1 MSGELKP
8 NTHVNIKMTLE
19 PSKYPTYFEG
29 EIQCSIDW
37 EGATEGAG
45 GPANEVRSVHTT
57 TNVLDGSEFLFLR
70 LKKRSK
76 IVSSRYSSDAD
87 LFFLQSKILLG
98 ADVRKGESLVE
109 NIVNEA
115 MNDILES
122 NAMDRLLDECT
133 SADAGLYAAAI
144 SNEAEPA
151 AEDATLEAL
160 PEGEET
166 EGQHAADQ
174 LAVYEEN
181 LRQVTGVDDDELF
194 RKRMFMEEPFMELME
209 FMLEDTM
216 FNLMEEATY
225 EEFDLTMP
233 PKIYIRKDQ

>member
-1 MSGELKP
+1 MRFDFQKSGLMCGDNLKLEPMSGELKP
-8 NTHVNIKMTLE
+8 NSHVNIKMTLE

-37 EGATEGAG
+37 EGEGG
-45 GPANEVRSVHTT
+45 NEARSVHTT
-57 TNVLDGSEFLFLR
+57 TNVLDSSEYLFLR
-70 LKKRSK
+70 LRKRSK
-76 IVSSRYSSDAD
+76 I
-87 LFFLQSKILLG
+87 SKILLG
-98 ADVRKGESLVE
+98 ADVRRGESLIE

-122 NAMDRLLDECT
+122 DAMDKLLEECT
-133 SADAGLYAAAI
+133 TANAGLYSAAI
-144 SNEAEPA
+144 SNQAEPA
-151 AEDATLEAL
+151 EEDKQMELA
-160 PEGEET
+160 GEEHM
-166 EGQHAADQ
+166 GGPQLADQ

-181 LRQVTGVDDDELF
+181 LREVTGVDDDELF
-194 RKRMFMEEPFMELME
+194 RKRMFMEEPFVELME

-233 PKIYIRKDQ
+233 PKIYIRKDH